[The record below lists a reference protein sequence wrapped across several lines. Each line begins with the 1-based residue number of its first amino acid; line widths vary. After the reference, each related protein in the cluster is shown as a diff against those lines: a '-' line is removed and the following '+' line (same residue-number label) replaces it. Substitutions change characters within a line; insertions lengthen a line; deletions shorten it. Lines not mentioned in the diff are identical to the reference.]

1 MTTNSTYR
9 PFLILGGTG
18 TVGSRVTHHLRK
30 EGHPALIASRSAKGN
45 GEGPLAAKG
54 AVYFDWYDE
63 STYLNA
69 FNHPLAVGCGGI
81 RGIFI
86 VAPPSTNMAPAIQA
100 FIDLAKGKGVRR
112 FVFVSASSVS
122 MGDEVLGGLVH
133 KYLYELGSA
142 GEIEWA
148 VLRPCWFMENFI
160 TQRERVDFSPE
171 GGVIYSATGEGRIPF
186 VSADDVAE
194 CAACL
199 LLDPD
204 PPNSDFLILGPEAL
218 SYGDAAKILSEVLQK
233 PVIHKDLTVFEMEAR
248 LRSFGISEDYAKILG
263 AMETNVKH
271 GSEDRMDDSVLAIT
285 GKRPKT
291 LREWAEEYK
300 AALLET

>member
-45 GEGPLAAKG
+45 GEGPLTAKG

-133 KYLYELGSA
+133 KYLYELGSS

-148 VLRPCWFMENFI
+148 VLRPCWFMGMY
-160 TQRERVDFSPE
+160 TQPFAFPLGRAANPE
-171 GGVIYSATGEGRIPF
+171 
-186 VSADDVAE
+186 
-194 CAACL
+194 
-199 LLDPD
+199 
-204 PPNSDFLILGPEAL
+204 
-218 SYGDAAKILSEVLQK
+218 K
-233 PVIHKDLTVFEMEAR
+233 P
-248 LRSFGISEDYAKILG
+248 
-263 AMETNVKH
+263 
-271 GSEDRMDDSVLAIT
+271 
-285 GKRPKT
+285 
-291 LREWAEEYK
+291 
-300 AALLET
+300 